1 MRIATD
7 EVAQNK
13 GAMLAMNNQINAA
26 RYVTKTHTAN
36 VESFKSG
43 DYGVLGE
50 ATVLKGAARQ
60 PMQLE
65 LLWGVILVHKKPV
78 FY

>member
-7 EVAQNK
+7 EVAQNN

-50 ATVLKGAARQ
+50 ATVLKVVARQ
-60 PMQLE
+60 PLQLE
-65 LLWGVILVHKKPV
+65 LLWGVISVHKKPV